1 MGWLLT
7 NEYGMNMGLLGL
19 VIGLLMKLVGLF
31 IWDYAY
37 GTTNGMNGIVN
48 GIMFFFFF
56 EKMW

>member
-1 MGWLLT
+1 
-7 NEYGMNMGLLGL
+7 MNMGLLGL

-56 EKMW
+56 EKM